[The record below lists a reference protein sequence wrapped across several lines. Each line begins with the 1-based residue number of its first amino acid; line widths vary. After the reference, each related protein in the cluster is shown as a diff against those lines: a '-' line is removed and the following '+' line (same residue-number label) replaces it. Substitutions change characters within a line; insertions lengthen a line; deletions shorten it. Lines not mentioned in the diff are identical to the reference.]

1 VIVLGWGTAARGFR
15 RHWAIVSLCAL
26 LLGGATVAAA
36 LLVDER
42 YEATSVMA
50 VEPTSTE
57 VSTQLLSYLIPGV
70 EAQTVGGEVESA
82 VRADLDDGVSQA
94 AWSVTTD
101 VEPGAGVLKVTV
113 SSEEQ
118 GVPVPVTNEYATYLT
133 TSEIGTEALDITV
146 IDPAVEA
153 EPSTERQIVIVA
165 GLGLTVLVPLLLSF
179 ALGARDE
186 RQILAYS

>member
-1 VIVLGWGTAARGFR
+1 MEWSTAAHGFR
-15 RHWAIVSLCAL
+15 RHWLIVSLCAL
-26 LLGGATVAAA
+26 LLAAATVAAA

-82 VRADLDDGVSQA
+82 VRADLDDGVSEA
-94 AWSVTTD
+94 AWAVTTD

-113 SSEEQ
+113 SAEEEE
-118 GVPVPVTNEYATYLT
+118 VPVPVTNEYATYLT
-133 TSEIGTEALDITV
+133 TSDVGTDALDITV

-165 GLGLTVLVPLLLSF
+165 GLGLTLLIPLLLSF